1 MCRAKWYTIAMST
14 IQGIVFD
21 FGGVISQAQDAAFF
35 PAVNALTG
43 WTRTQ
48 VLDGWKAHRHK
59 LDADLLD
66 AQGLY
71 RQIAAD
77 FGQTL
82 PRETLDALAK
92 LDYDSWSI
100 PNLETLA
107 WARELKAAGLRV
119 GILTNMPSNFIPWFD
134 RCAKAFRALADA
146 EVVSGLERIVK
157 PSPEI
162 YALMARRMA
171 LPPDALFFLDDTQ
184 ANVDAARACGWH
196 AERFLSVP
204 QAKAALEALA

>member
-48 VLDGWKAHRHK
+48 VLDGWKAHRRK

-77 FGQTL
+77 LGQTL
-82 PRETLDALAK
+82 PRETLDALAT

-100 PNLETLA
+100 PNPETLA

-134 RCAKAFRALADA
+134 RCAKDFRALADA

-157 PSPEI
+157 PNPEI

-171 LPPDALFFLDDTQ
+171 LPPAALFFLDDTQ

-196 AERFLSVP
+196 AERFLSIP

>member
-1 MCRAKWYTIAMST
+1 MCRANWYTIGMNT
-14 IQGIVFD
+14 IHGIVFD

-43 WTRTQ
+43 WTRGQ
-48 VLDGWKAHRHK
+48 VLDGWKAHRRK
-59 LDADLLD
+59 LDADDLD

-71 RQIAAD
+71 RQIAGD
-77 FGQTL
+77 LGQTL
-82 PRETLDALAK
+82 PQATLDALAK

-100 PNLETLA
+100 PNPETLA
-107 WARELKAAGLRV
+107 WARGLKAAGLRI
-119 GILTNMPSNFIPWFD
+119 GILTNMPSSFIPWFD
-134 RCAKAFRALADA
+134 RCARDFRALADA
-146 EVVSGLERIVK
+146 EVISGLERIVK
-157 PSPEI
+157 PNPEI

-171 LPPDALFFLDDTQ
+171 LPPAELFFLDDTQ

-204 QAKAALEALA
+204 QAKAALASLP